1 MSLLALLERHAE
13 EDLSVPTGW
22 KKSRQSQTTTTRKGL
37 GKFLVIRSGSVDRN
51 LMSTVMEIEKAIEK
65 LPTDELFELTHWISS
80 RFSDAWDRQIEIDIR
95 SGRLDDLAAEALQE
109 HRAGG
114 SREFPLDK
122 Q

>member
-1 MSLLALLERHAE
+1 VLFLKPKPEERRE
-13 EDLSVPTGW
+13 E
-22 KKSRQSQTTTTRKGL
+22 RQSYTAATRKGL
-37 GKFLVIRSGSVDRN
+37 GKFLVIRCGSVDKN

-95 SGRLDDLAAEALQE
+95 SGRLDDLAAEALHE

-114 SREFPLDK
+114 SREFPLDE